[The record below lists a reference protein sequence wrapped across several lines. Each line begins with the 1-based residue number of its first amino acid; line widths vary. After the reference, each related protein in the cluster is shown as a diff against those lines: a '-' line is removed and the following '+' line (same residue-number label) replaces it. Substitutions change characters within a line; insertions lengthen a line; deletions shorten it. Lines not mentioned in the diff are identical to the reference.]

1 MEPNKCYPNISQ
13 SLLLLLFY
21 IGLQLVMAV
30 PVALLSLIFKFPA
43 MHPVVLATMNISVM
57 GILIT
62 WGLHKTGASFREVF
76 PLKRVSWSLFVPI
89 TLAVMGM
96 SIVVSEIGNL
106 LQTVF
111 SMPEW
116 LKEFM
121 KKALDGQSSVWG
133 IVVVAVIVAPVTEE
147 FLFRGLILR
156 GYLKQYSVTRSIIVS
171 AILFGVFHF
180 NVFQFVGATM
190 LGILFAWWTVQTRSL
205 VPALFGHALNNALPI
220 IYGRILKLDIPGYA
234 SGNLDQVEF
243 HPAWFNVMGVILAV
257 GGVLM
262 LHQMFRARAAVS
274 VNTLGWSGQTD

>member
-13 SLLLLLFY
+13 SLLLLLLY
-21 IGLQLVMAV
+21 IGLQLVIAV
-30 PVALLSLIFKFPA
+30 PVAILSLIFRFPE
-43 MHPVVLATMNISVM
+43 MHPVVLAVMNVSVM
-57 GILIT
+57 GILIA
-62 WGLHKTGASFREVF
+62 WGLRKTGAPFREVF
-76 PLKRVSWSLFVPI
+76 PLKRVSWSLFLPI
-89 TLAVMGM
+89 ALTVMGM

-116 LKEFM
+116 LKKFM
-121 KKALDGQSSVWG
+121 EKALSEQNSVWG
-133 IVVVAVIVAPVTEE
+133 IVLVAVIIAPLTEE

-180 NVFQFVGATM
+180 NIFQFIGATM

-205 VPALFGHALNNALPI
+205 IPALFGHALNNALPI
-220 IYGRILKLDIPGYA
+220 IYGRVLKLDIPGYT

-243 HPAWFNVMGVILAV
+243 HPAWFNAMGVVLAAV
-257 GGVLM
+257 GVLI
-262 LHQMFRARAAVS
+262 LHQMFRTRAAVS
-274 VNTLGWSGQTD
+274 VNALGWSGQTD